1 MSFRPFGFSFELRTP
16 LDLTE
21 VRRRVRDCKRSIVDP
36 SDGPRGLVL
45 GRLVWLWNSAWYSQ
59 GPMLVGWMSHDRQGC
74 RLSGRSG
81 SDLNGM
87 LGITAAALFMPVVAF
102 LDYRDGGSSP
112 WLYVIV
118 ALTVL
123 AAIILLVAGSNDRRE
138 GLPLVTFLET
148 AIGTGGRH
156 EFH

>member
-1 MSFRPFGFSFELRTP
+1 MPFRPFGFSFELRTP

-59 GPMLVGWMSHDRQGC
+59 GPMLVGWMSHEGRGC
-74 RLSGRSG
+74 RISGRAG
-81 SDLNGM
+81 SDINGM
-87 LGITAAALFMPVVAF
+87 LGMTAVALFMPVVAF
-102 LDYRDGGSSP
+102 LDYRDGGASP
-112 WLYVIV
+112 SLYVVV

-123 AAIILLVAGSNDRRE
+123 AAIILLLVGSNDRRE
-138 GLPLVTFLET
+138 GLSLVTFLET
-148 AIGTGGRH
+148 AIVTDGRH
-156 EFH
+156 EFR